1 MINARE
7 NHGRSLTVQEMYKV
21 LRNGLKLKLIAGREG
36 LKQEITNPIIQ
47 KPGLRL
53 TGVSDLQPNR
63 VQVFGLSEGKYLAF
77 LSEGDLKGLL
87 RLFRSNAMPCMIF
100 SKGARVPDAL
110 QKLAEEKSIPLFKTA
125 LSSAIFIDKLNNYL
139 GERLASTVIV
149 HGVLVDVLGI
159 GIIIK
164 GKSGVGKSECALD
177 LVAKGYR
184 LVADDVIV
192 IKKKGP
198 AILIGSATDVTKY
211 HMEVRGLGVI
221 NIKDL
226 FGITAIRERKQVD
239 IVVELVQWDYKK
251 EYDRLGFTENF
262 VPLLGANLPLFR
274 IPLSPGRSIATLIEV
289 AARNHIIK
297 IMGKHPAREFEKRL
311 NKVISNS
318 KRQLKT
324 NPKPSPDKVSES
336 RRQPDSNQARQ
347 TND

>member
-7 NHGRSLTVQEMYKV
+7 NNERYFTVQEMYKA

-36 LKQEITNPIIQ
+36 LKREITNPIIQ

-87 RLFRSNAMPCMIF
+87 RLFWSNTMPCMIF
-100 SKGARVPDAL
+100 TKGARVPAAL
-110 QKLAEEKSIPLFKTA
+110 QKLAEEKNIPLFKTA
-125 LSSAIFIDKLNNYL
+125 LSSATFIDKLNNYL
-139 GERLASTVIV
+139 GERLAPTVIV

-177 LVAKGYR
+177 LVSKGYR
-184 LVADDVIV
+184 LVADDVVV

-211 HMEVRGLGVI
+211 HMEIRGLGVI

-239 IVVELVQWDYKK
+239 IVVELVQWDYEK

-262 VPLLGANLPLFR
+262 MSLLGTNLPLFR

-297 IMGKHPAREFEKRL
+297 IMGKHSARAFEKRL
-311 NKVISNS
+311 NKAISDN
-318 KRQLKT
+318 KEQLKT
-324 NPKPSPDKVSES
+324 NPKSSPGKVSGS
-336 RRQPDSNQARQ
+336 RRQTDSEQVK
-347 TND
+347 TN

>member
-7 NHGRSLTVQEMYKV
+7 NHERYFTVQEMYKA

-36 LKQEITNPIIQ
+36 LKREITNPIIQ

-87 RLFRSNAMPCMIF
+87 RLFWSNTMPCMIF
-100 SKGARVPDAL
+100 TKGARVPAAL
-110 QKLAEEKSIPLFKTA
+110 QKLAEEKNIPLFKTA
-125 LSSAIFIDKLNNYL
+125 LSSATFIDKLNNYL
-139 GERLASTVIV
+139 GERLAPTVIV

-177 LVAKGYR
+177 LVSKGYR
-184 LVADDVIV
+184 LVADDVVV

-211 HMEVRGLGVI
+211 HMEIRGLGVI

-239 IVVELVQWDYKK
+239 IVVELVQWDYEK

-262 VPLLGANLPLFR
+262 MSLLGTNLPLFR

-297 IMGKHPAREFEKRL
+297 IMGKHSARAFEKRL
-311 NKVISNS
+311 NKAISDN
-318 KRQLKT
+318 KKQLKT
-324 NPKPSPDKVSES
+324 NPKPSPGKVSGS
-336 RRQPDSNQARQ
+336 RRQTDSEQVK
-347 TND
+347 TN